1 MRTQQWNNDDELV
14 VFRTGESE
22 LEAGLIRGVL
32 ESNDIPYFVS
42 GTDYYNMSS
51 TIKVPASRVE
61 DAERALEE
69 SPQDGR
75 TDGRQRG
82 VKPPPE
88 ERVPS
93 ELRSD

>member
-1 MRTQQWNNDDELV
+1 MRTQQRNNDDELV
-14 VFRTGESE
+14 VFRTCESE

-32 ESNDIPYFVS
+32 ASNDIPYFVS

-69 SPQDGR
+69 ARKMGEQMAE
-75 TDGRQRG
+75 T
-82 VKPPPE
+82 E
-88 ERVPS
+88 
-93 ELRSD
+93 